1 MVIGILMILVC
12 FMQSH
17 FLIYLC
23 SVLLDIL
30 EVLGTIVEESVLENR
45 AGITSA
51 LSLHFLSLVRQ
62 MDFKVVISFMKEK
75 MQGTMIQGDQE
86 SPMLI
91 SLDLYFTTGW
101 KYFCFI

>member
-91 SLDLYFTTGW
+91 S
-101 KYFCFI
+101 

>member
-1 MVIGILMILVC
+1 MILVC

-91 SLDLYFTTGW
+91 S
-101 KYFCFI
+101 

>member
-17 FLIYLC
+17 FFIYLC

-51 LSLHFLSLVRQ
+51 LSLHFLSGVRQ

-91 SLDLYFTTGW
+91 S
-101 KYFCFI
+101 